1 MQPLLLVR
9 HAEAGH
15 HVQDLT
21 GGWTDSD
28 LTRRG
33 QRQAELL
40 ALRLQRE
47 LSGRTVDLLSSDLRR
62 ALQTASILSQ
72 ALGISIR
79 SEPAL
84 RDLNNGQAAGLS
96 HAAAETLRRPHSEPF
111 LDWIPYP
118 GAESWRQFS
127 ERVNAF
133 LESFIPEQD
142 RPAVLVTHGLTIHAI
157 VQWWLGLGTERRVHF
172 SAEPGSLTVL
182 RTTRW
187 QERSIE
193 RLNDTAHLQADG
205 LGRGIHL

>member
-1 MQPLLLVR
+1 MQTLLLVR

-33 QRQAELL
+33 RRQAELL

-47 LSGRTVDLLSSDLRR
+47 LSGNTVDLLSSDLRR
-62 ALQTASILSQ
+62 AWQTASILSQ

-79 SEPAL
+79 PEQAL

-96 HAAAETLRRPHSEPF
+96 HAEAQALRRPHSEPS

-118 GAESWRQFS
+118 DAESWRQFS
-127 ERVNAF
+127 DRVNAF
-133 LESFIPEQD
+133 LESFLPEQE

-157 VQWWLGLGTERRVHF
+157 VQWWLGLDLEQRVHF
-172 SAEPGSLTVL
+172 SAEPCSLTVL

-193 RLNDTAHLQADG
+193 RLNDTAHLHADG
-205 LGRGIHL
+205 LGRGIHI